1 MKNLKSM
8 SALAVGGLMTLA
20 SCVSKGKLVA
30 SQQYAEKL
38 RTDSAQMADQI
49 QNLNSNL
56 AKLQAQI
63 NALNGDKSS
72 LQEALNQT
80 QQNASKISGQL
91 NQSKEQIAEQQ
102 AKLAQLQ
109 ALIDQQRKNTEA
121 LRKKISD
128 ALNDFSSDQLTV
140 SMKDGKVYV
149 SLSENLLFPSG
160 SAIVNTKGK
169 EALGTLASVLNAN
182 KDINVEIE
190 GHTDSIPIRGRYED
204 NWALSVA
211 RSTAIVRILTAT
223 YKVDPIR
230 VTASGR
236 SSYDPVDVNFTSQ
249 GRAHN
254 RRTEIILQPKLDE
267 LMKLIETGGS
277 QQQPPANSTGNR

>member
-1 MKNLKSM
+1 MKMKSLI
-8 SALAVGGLMTLA
+8 ALAFGSVVLLS
-20 SCVSKGKLVA
+20 SCVSKGKLLA
-30 SQQYAEKL
+30 SQEYASKL
-38 RTDSAQMADQI
+38 QSDSAQLAEQI
-49 QNLNSNL
+49 KVLNNTV
-56 AKLQAQI
+56 AKLQSQI
-63 NALNGDKSS
+63 NGLQGDKSS
-72 LQEALNQT
+72 LQEALNST

-91 NQSKEQIAEQQ
+91 NQSQQQIAEQQ
-102 AKLAQLQ
+102 RKLAQLQ
-109 ALIDQQRKNTEA
+109 ALIDQQKANTEA

-149 SLSENLLFPSG
+149 SLQESLLFPSG

-169 EALGTLASVLNAN
+169 EALGTLANVLNAN
-182 KDINVEIE
+182 QDINVEIE

-211 RSTAIVRILTAT
+211 RSTAIVRILTDN
-223 YKVDPIR
+223 YKVNPVR

-236 SSYDPVDVNFTSQ
+236 SSYEPVDVNFTSQ

-267 LMKLIETGGS
+267 LMKLIEGGS
-277 QQQPPANSTGNR
+277 SGAAPAANSTGSR